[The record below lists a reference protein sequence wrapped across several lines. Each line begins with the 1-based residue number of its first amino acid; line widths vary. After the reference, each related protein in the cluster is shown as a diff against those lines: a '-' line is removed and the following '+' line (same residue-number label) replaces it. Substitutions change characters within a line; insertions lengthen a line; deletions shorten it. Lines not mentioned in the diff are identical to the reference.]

1 MVIQKLLIE
10 EGMKRGLKASR
21 EYSVSVL
28 GYDFIGLIS
37 RLAIFFLTGF
47 LINSY
52 FHATI
57 QGNIWLNS
65 LAGFFG
71 VKFPATL
78 PEWTVKLFTN
88 SGYHNITF
96 WQIVQIIS
104 VLIVVVEYL
113 QYDRMLKEKQEKP
126 NITSGAVFAMIGLGL
141 SLITFPQII
150 QKIKES
156 RILSTAP
163 KTDITKGYGG
173 VPL

>member
-1 MVIQKLLIE
+1 MIQKLLVE

-52 FHATI
+52 FQATI
-57 QGNIWLNS
+57 QGGIWLNS

-71 VKFPATL
+71 LNFPTTL
-78 PEWTVKLFTN
+78 PEWTTKLFTT
-88 SGYHNITF
+88 GFHNITF
-96 WQIVQIIS
+96 WQIVQVIS
-104 VLIVVVEYL
+104 VLIVVVEYM

-126 NITSGAVFAMIGLGL
+126 NITTGAVFAMIGLGL
-141 SLITFPQII
+141 SLITFPHIV
-150 QKIKES
+150 QKIQEM
-156 RILSTAP
+156 RVIN
-163 KTDITKGYGG
+163 G
-173 VPL
+173 

>member
-1 MVIQKLLIE
+1 LVIQKLLVE

-52 FHATI
+52 FQATI
-57 QGNIWLNS
+57 QGGIWLNS

-71 VKFPATL
+71 LNFPTTL
-78 PEWTVKLFTN
+78 PEWVTKLFTT
-88 SGYHNITF
+88 GFHNITF
-96 WQIVQIIS
+96 WQIVQTIA
-104 VLIVVVEYL
+104 VLIVVVEYM
-113 QYDRMLKEKQEKP
+113 QYDRMLKQTNEKP
-126 NITSGAVFAMIGLGL
+126 NVTTTAVFAMIGLGL

-150 QKIKES
+150 QKVKEM
-156 RILSTAP
+156 RILNES
-163 KTDITKGYGG
+163 
-173 VPL
+173 

>member
-1 MVIQKLLIE
+1 MVIQKLLVE

-52 FHATI
+52 FQATI
-57 QGNIWLNS
+57 QGGIWLNS

-71 VKFPATL
+71 LNFPTTL
-78 PEWTVKLFTN
+78 PEWVTKLFTT
-88 SGYHNITF
+88 GLKNITF
-96 WQIVQIIS
+96 WQIVQTIA
-104 VLIVVVEYL
+104 VLIVVVEYM
-113 QYDRMLKEKQEKP
+113 QYDRMLKQTDQKP
-126 NITSGAVFAMIGLGL
+126 NVTTTAVFAMIGLGL

-150 QKIKES
+150 QKVKEM
-156 RILSTAP
+156 RILNES
-163 KTDITKGYGG
+163 
-173 VPL
+173 

>member
-52 FHATI
+52 FQATI
-57 QGNIWLNS
+57 QGGIWLNS

-71 VKFPATL
+71 LNFPTTL
-78 PEWTVKLFTN
+78 PEWVTQLFTT
-88 SGYHNITF
+88 GFHNITF
-96 WQIVQIIS
+96 WQIVQTIA
-104 VLIVVVEYL
+104 VLIVVVEYM

-126 NITSGAVFAMIGLGL
+126 NVTTTAVFAMIGLGL

-150 QKIKES
+150 QKVKEM
-156 RILSTAP
+156 RILN
-163 KTDITKGYGG
+163 G
-173 VPL
+173 

>member
-37 RLAIFFLTGF
+37 RLAIFFVTGF

-52 FHATI
+52 FQATI
-57 QGNIWLNS
+57 QGGIWLNS

-71 VKFPATL
+71 LNFPTTL
-78 PEWTVKLFTN
+78 PEWVTKLFTT
-88 SGYHNITF
+88 GFHNITF
-96 WQIVQIIS
+96 WQIVQTIA
-104 VLIVVVEYL
+104 VLIVVVEYM
-113 QYDRMLKEKQEKP
+113 QYDRSLKETNQKP
-126 NITSGAVFAMIGLGL
+126 NVTTTAVFGMIGLGL

-150 QKIKES
+150 QKVKEM
-156 RILSTAP
+156 RILNGQA
-163 KTDITKGYGG
+163 
-173 VPL
+173 

>member
-1 MVIQKLLIE
+1 MIQKLLVE

-37 RLAIFFLTGF
+37 RLAIFFITGF

-52 FHATI
+52 FQATI
-57 QGNIWLNS
+57 QGGIWLNS

-71 VKFPATL
+71 LNFPTTL
-78 PEWTVKLFTN
+78 PEWTTKLFTT
-88 SGYHNITF
+88 GFHNITF

-104 VLIVVVEYL
+104 VLIVVMEYM

-126 NITSGAVFAMIGLGL
+126 NITPGAVFAMIGLGL

-150 QKIKES
+150 QKVKEM
-156 RILSTAP
+156 RIINGS
-163 KTDITKGYGG
+163 
-173 VPL
+173 

>member
-1 MVIQKLLIE
+1 MIQKLLVE

-37 RLAIFFLTGF
+37 RLAIFFITGF

-52 FHATI
+52 FQATI
-57 QGNIWLNS
+57 QGGIWLNS

-71 VKFPATL
+71 LNFPTTL
-78 PEWTVKLFTN
+78 PEWTTKLFTT
-88 SGYHNITF
+88 GFHNITF

-104 VLIVVVEYL
+104 VLIVVMEYM

-126 NITSGAVFAMIGLGL
+126 NITTGAVFAMIGLGL
-141 SLITFPQII
+141 SLITFPQIV
-150 QKIKES
+150 QKIQEMRVINGS
-156 RILSTAP
+156 
-163 KTDITKGYGG
+163 
-173 VPL
+173 

>member
-1 MVIQKLLIE
+1 MIQKLLVE

-52 FHATI
+52 FQATI
-57 QGNIWLNS
+57 QGGIWLNS

-71 VKFPATL
+71 LNFPTTL
-78 PEWTVKLFTN
+78 PEWTTKLFTT
-88 SGYHNITF
+88 GFHNITF
-96 WQIVQIIS
+96 WQIVQTIA
-104 VLIVVVEYL
+104 VLIVVVEYM

-126 NITSGAVFAMIGLGL
+126 NVTTTAVFAMIGLGL

-150 QKIKES
+150 QKVKEM
-156 RILSTAP
+156 RI
-163 KTDITKGYGG
+163 ING
-173 VPL
+173 